1 MVLTIAGSAGSPLGS
16 GVTIFSAEI
25 STLINSASPSSEGI
39 GKDFAPATK

>member
-1 MVLTIAGSAGSPLGS
+1 MVLTIAGRAGSPFGS

-25 STLINSASPSSEGI
+25 STLINSASPSSDGI